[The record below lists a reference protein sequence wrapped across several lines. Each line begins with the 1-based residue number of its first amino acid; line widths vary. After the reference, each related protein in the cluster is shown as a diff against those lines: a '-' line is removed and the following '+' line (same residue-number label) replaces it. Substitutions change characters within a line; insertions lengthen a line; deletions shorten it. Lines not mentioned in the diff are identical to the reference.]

1 MSFGMTSVRTRT
13 RMIERLRAQGIS
25 HEGVLAAMFEV
36 PRHQFVDE
44 ALAQRA
50 YDESALPIGSG
61 QFISAPY
68 IVARMLELLMG
79 QSKKLPKILE
89 VGTGCGYQTALLA
102 HLATEVYSV
111 ERIGSLLTK
120 ARQRLWSLKLS
131 HIRLVHADGYLGLD
145 SVAPFDGI
153 IVAAAP
159 LTVPETLKK
168 QLILGARLVIPVGSE
183 HMQRLAVIEKCLN
196 DFILLEYDPV
206 RFVPLVKETM

>member
-13 RMIERLRAQGIS
+13 RMMERLRAQGIS
-25 HEGVLAAMFEV
+25 HEGVLAAMFQV

-50 YDESALPIGSG
+50 YDESALPIGAG

-79 QSKKLPKILE
+79 KSEKLQKILE

-111 ERIGSLLTK
+111 ERVGSLLTK
-120 ARQRLWSLKLS
+120 ARQKLWSLKLS
-131 HIRLVHADGYLGLD
+131 HVRLAHADGYFGLD

-159 LTVPETLKK
+159 PVIPEPLKD
-168 QLILGARLVIPVGSE
+168 QLVLGARLVIPVGNE
-183 HMQRLAVIEKCLN
+183 HSQHLVVIEKGQHG
-196 DFILLEYDPV
+196 FTMLEYDSV
-206 RFVPLVKETM
+206 RFVPLVKETI

>member
-1 MSFGMTSVRTRT
+1 MSFGMTSTRTRT

-25 HEGVLAAMFEV
+25 HEGVLTAMLEV
-36 PRHQFVDE
+36 PRHLFVDE

-50 YDESALPIGSG
+50 YDESALPIGAG

-79 QSKKLPKILE
+79 QSGKLQKILE

-102 HLATEVYSV
+102 QLATEVYSV
-111 ERIGSLLTK
+111 ERIGSLLTA
-120 ARQRLWSLKLS
+120 ARKRLWSLKLP
-131 HIRLVHADGYLGLD
+131 HVRLAHADGYLGLV

-159 LTVPETLKK
+159 LTVPETLKN
-168 QLILGARLVIPVGSE
+168 QLMLGARLVLPVGDE
-183 HMQRLAVIEKCLN
+183 QTQYLAVIEKRQN
-196 DFILLEYDPV
+196 DFMTLEYDPV
-206 RFVPLVKETM
+206 RFVPLVKETI